1 MIIKTSEETRDD
13 NIKLNSSYALI
24 GVVVV
29 VAFTAGTA
37 LLLVLYSNASPLPP
51 SFDYR
56 AFAQEED
63 NKTTTTAD
71 NTTNTT
77 NLSSNSTLIDFV
89 SNIEQ
94 IRAHLNAAMMNKQT
108 GNNSLA
114 QAHTMHPI
122 AEIYSSI
129 EPQIANANMTL
140 NQTLASNL
148 NELSQIVNSSTTDE
162 FNTQAQKIN
171 GLVNQTVKQVVP
183 VQTGDNSTFGL
194 AVVTDLLS
202 IASEEYGEAIENGT
216 IKEIVEY
223 QDGQAFVSRA
233 QDLMI
238 QMSSSTGLPQE
249 KTPEIQETNKL
260 FSDLNTAI
268 QNKSSP
274 EVVDTSIRAIIHK
287 ISEITGISEENL
299 GGGGGEEINCSPA
312 AKSREIISEI
322 RTLLNQTIQ
331 AHKQQNYAEA
341 EALATTAY
349 LDNYEFIEAPLAEKD
364 NALMENTEV
373 MLREQLRQLI
383 QNKVSIEEL
392 QEHIDK
398 INSDLDKAEEL
409 LATS

>member
-1 MIIKTSEETRDD
+1 MIIKTSQGTRDD

-29 VAFTAGTA
+29 VAVTAGTA
-37 LLLVLYSNASPLPP
+37 LLLVLYSNTSLLPS

-71 NTTNTT
+71 NTTTT
-77 NLSSNSTLIDFV
+77 NLTSSNSTLIDFV

-183 VQTGDNSTFGL
+183 VQTGNNSTFGL
-194 AVVTDLLS
+194 AVVADLLS
-202 IASEEYGEAIENGT
+202 IASEEYGEAIENGK

-233 QDLMI
+233 QDLMV
-238 QMSSSTGLPQE
+238 QASSSTGLPPQE
-249 KTPEIQETNKL
+249 QTLEIQETNKL

-287 ISEITGISEENL
+287 IS
-299 GGGGGEEINCSPA
+299 
-312 AKSREIISEI
+312 K
-322 RTLLNQTIQ
+322 
-331 AHKQQNYAEA
+331 
-341 EALATTAY
+341 
-349 LDNYEFIEAPLAEKD
+349 
-364 NALMENTEV
+364 
-373 MLREQLRQLI
+373 
-383 QNKVSIEEL
+383 
-392 QEHIDK
+392 
-398 INSDLDKAEEL
+398 
-409 LATS
+409 

>member
-1 MIIKTSEETRDD
+1 MMLKKSKDIIT
-13 NIKLNSSYALI
+13 NNMKLNSFHI
-24 GVVVV
+24 TVGVVVFTAV
-29 VAFTAGTA
+29 VATA
-37 LLLVLYSNASPLPP
+37 LLILYSNISLLPS

-71 NTTNTT
+71 NTTTT
-77 NLSSNSTLIDFV
+77 NLTSSNSTLIDFV

-94 IRAHLNAAMMNKQT
+94 IRAHLNAAMMNKQA

-183 VQTGDNSTFGL
+183 VQTGNNSTFGL
-194 AVVTDLLS
+194 AVVADLLS
-202 IASEEYGEAIENGT
+202 IASEEYGEAIENGK

-233 QDLMI
+233 QDLMV
-238 QMSSSTGLPQE
+238 QASSSTGLPPQE
-249 KTPEIQETNKL
+249 QTLEIQETNKL

-274 EVVDTSIRAIIHK
+274 EVVDTSIRAIIHE
-287 ISEITGISEENL
+287 IS
-299 GGGGGEEINCSPA
+299 
-312 AKSREIISEI
+312 K
-322 RTLLNQTIQ
+322 
-331 AHKQQNYAEA
+331 
-341 EALATTAY
+341 
-349 LDNYEFIEAPLAEKD
+349 
-364 NALMENTEV
+364 
-373 MLREQLRQLI
+373 
-383 QNKVSIEEL
+383 
-392 QEHIDK
+392 
-398 INSDLDKAEEL
+398 
-409 LATS
+409 

>member
-1 MIIKTSEETRDD
+1 MAIKTNKGMRHD

-37 LLLVLYSNASPLPP
+37 LLLILYSNTLPLPS

-56 AFAQEED
+56 VFAQQED
-63 NKTTTTAD
+63 NKTTTSAD
-71 NTTNTT
+71 DTTNTT
-77 NLSSNSTLIDFV
+77 NLTSNSTLIAFV

-94 IRAHLNAAMMNKQT
+94 IKAHLNAAMMNKQA

-114 QAHTMHPI
+114 QAHALHPI

-171 GLVNQTVKQVVP
+171 RLVNQTVKQVVP
-183 VQTGDNSTFGL
+183 VETVDNSTFGL
-194 AVVTDLLS
+194 AVVADLLS
-202 IASEEYGEAIENGT
+202 IASEEYGEAVENGM

-233 QDLMI
+233 QDLMV
-238 QMSSSTGLPQE
+238 QTSSTGLPPQE
-249 KTPEIQETNKL
+249 QTLEIQETNKL

-274 EVVDTSIRAIIHK
+274 EAVDTSIRAIIHE
-287 ISEITGISEENL
+287 IS
-299 GGGGGEEINCSPA
+299 
-312 AKSREIISEI
+312 K
-322 RTLLNQTIQ
+322 
-331 AHKQQNYAEA
+331 
-341 EALATTAY
+341 
-349 LDNYEFIEAPLAEKD
+349 
-364 NALMENTEV
+364 
-373 MLREQLRQLI
+373 
-383 QNKVSIEEL
+383 
-392 QEHIDK
+392 
-398 INSDLDKAEEL
+398 
-409 LATS
+409 

>member
-1 MIIKTSEETRDD
+1 MRDD

-29 VAFTAGTA
+29 VVAFTAGTA
-37 LLLVLYSNASPLPP
+37 LLILYNNTSPPSS

-63 NKTTTTAD
+63 NNTTSAD
-71 NTTNTT
+71 NTTSTT

-94 IRAHLNAAMMNKQT
+94 IRAHLDAAMMNKQA

-114 QAHTMHPI
+114 QAHTLHPI

-140 NQTLASNL
+140 NQTLALNL
-148 NELSQIVNSSTTDE
+148 NELSQMVNSSTTDE

-171 GLVNQTVKQVVP
+171 RLVNQTVKQVVP
-183 VQTGDNSTFGL
+183 VETANNSTFGL
-194 AVVTDLLS
+194 AVVADLLS
-202 IASEEYGEAIENGT
+202 IASAEYGEAIENGK

-233 QDLMI
+233 QDLMV
-238 QMSSSTGLPQE
+238 QASSTGLPQE
-249 KTPEIQETNKL
+249 QTPEIEETDKL

-274 EVVDTSIRAIIHK
+274 ELVDTSIRAIIHK
-287 ISEITGISEENL
+287 IS
-299 GGGGGEEINCSPA
+299 
-312 AKSREIISEI
+312 K
-322 RTLLNQTIQ
+322 
-331 AHKQQNYAEA
+331 
-341 EALATTAY
+341 
-349 LDNYEFIEAPLAEKD
+349 
-364 NALMENTEV
+364 
-373 MLREQLRQLI
+373 
-383 QNKVSIEEL
+383 
-392 QEHIDK
+392 
-398 INSDLDKAEEL
+398 
-409 LATS
+409 

>member
-1 MIIKTSEETRDD
+1 MIRKTSEETRDD

-24 GVVVV
+24 SVVVV
-29 VAFTAGTA
+29 VAFAVATA
-37 LLLVLYSNASPLPP
+37 LLILYSNTSPLPS

-56 AFAQEED
+56 VFAQQED
-63 NKTTTTAD
+63 NKTTSAD
-71 NTTNTT
+71 DTTNTT

-89 SNIEQ
+89 SNMEQ
-94 IRAHLNAAMMNKQT
+94 IRAHLNAAMMNKQA

-114 QAHTMHPI
+114 QAHALHPI

-140 NQTLASNL
+140 NQTVASNL
-148 NELSQIVNSSTTDE
+148 NELSQMVNSSTTDE

-183 VQTGDNSTFGL
+183 VETVDNSTFGL

-202 IASEEYGEAIENGT
+202 IASEEYGEAVENGT

-238 QMSSSTGLPQE
+238 QTSSTGLPPQE
-249 KTPEIQETNKL
+249 QTLEIEETNKL

-274 EVVDTSIRAIIHK
+274 ELVDTSIRAIIHE
-287 ISEITGISEENL
+287 IS
-299 GGGGGEEINCSPA
+299 
-312 AKSREIISEI
+312 K
-322 RTLLNQTIQ
+322 
-331 AHKQQNYAEA
+331 
-341 EALATTAY
+341 
-349 LDNYEFIEAPLAEKD
+349 
-364 NALMENTEV
+364 
-373 MLREQLRQLI
+373 
-383 QNKVSIEEL
+383 
-392 QEHIDK
+392 
-398 INSDLDKAEEL
+398 
-409 LATS
+409 

>member
-1 MIIKTSEETRDD
+1 MMRKTGKGTRDE
-13 NIKLNSSYALI
+13 NINLSTFYAI
-24 GVVVV
+24 VGVV
-29 VAFTAGTA
+29 VAFTATTTA
-37 LLLVLYSNASPLPP
+37 LLILYNNTSPL
-51 SFDYR
+51 SFDFR
-56 AFAQEED
+56 VFAQEED
-63 NKTTTTAD
+63 NQTTAAD
-71 NTTNTT
+71 NVTNLTNFNTT
-77 NLSSNSTLIDFV
+77 LVDFV

-94 IRAHLNAAMMNKQT
+94 IRGHLNAAMMNKQA

-114 QAHTMHPI
+114 QSHTMHPI

-129 EPQIANANMTL
+129 EPQIANVNMTL
-140 NQTLASNL
+140 NQTLSSNL
-148 NELSQIVNSSTTDE
+148 NELSQMVNSSTTDE

-183 VQTGDNSTFGL
+183 VETANNSTFGL
-194 AVVTDLLS
+194 AVVADLLS
-202 IASEEYGEAIENGT
+202 IASAEYGEAVEDGT

-233 QDLMI
+233 QDLMV
-238 QMSSSTGLPQE
+238 QTSSTAGLLQE

-274 EVVDTSIRAIIHK
+274 ELVDTSIRALIHE

-299 GGGGGEEINCSPA
+299 REGGGGGEGTSSSGTAA
-312 AKSREIISEI
+312 AKPREIISEI
-322 RTLLNQTIQ
+322 RALLNQTIQ
-331 AHKQQNYAEA
+331 AFKQQNYAEA

-383 QNKVSIEEL
+383 QNRVSIEEL
-392 QEHIDK
+392 QQHIDK
-398 INSDLDKAEEL
+398 INSNLDKAEEL
-409 LATS
+409 LAAN

>member
-1 MIIKTSEETRDD
+1 MRDY
-13 NIKLNSSYALI
+13 NIKLNSFYALI
-24 GVVVV
+24 GVVI

-37 LLLVLYSNASPLPP
+37 LLVLYNNTSPP

-56 AFAQEED
+56 VFAQEED
-63 NKTTTTAD
+63 NQTTTTAD
-71 NTTNTT
+71 NTTSST
-77 NLSSNSTLIDFV
+77 NLSSNTTLIDFV

-94 IRAHLNAAMMNKQT
+94 IKAHLDAAMMNKQA

-114 QAHTMHPI
+114 QAHTLHPI

-183 VQTGDNSTFGL
+183 VETANSSTFSL
-194 AVVTDLLS
+194 AVVADLLS
-202 IASEEYGEAIENGT
+202 IASAEYGEAVENGM

-233 QDLMI
+233 QDLMV
-238 QMSSSTGLPQE
+238 QMSSTGLPQE
-249 KTPEIQETNKL
+249 QTPEIEETNKL

-274 EVVDTSIRAIIHK
+274 ELVDTSIRAIIHQ
-287 ISEITGISEENL
+287 IS
-299 GGGGGEEINCSPA
+299 
-312 AKSREIISEI
+312 K
-322 RTLLNQTIQ
+322 
-331 AHKQQNYAEA
+331 
-341 EALATTAY
+341 
-349 LDNYEFIEAPLAEKD
+349 
-364 NALMENTEV
+364 
-373 MLREQLRQLI
+373 
-383 QNKVSIEEL
+383 
-392 QEHIDK
+392 
-398 INSDLDKAEEL
+398 
-409 LATS
+409 

>member
-1 MIIKTSEETRDD
+1 MVIKTSEEKRND
-13 NIKLNSSYALI
+13 NIKLSSSYALI

-29 VAFTAGTA
+29 VGFAAGTA
-37 LLLVLYSNASPLPP
+37 LLVLYSNILSLPS

-71 NTTNTT
+71 NATIT
-77 NLSSNSTLIDFV
+77 NLTNSNSTLIDFV

-94 IRAHLNAAMMNKQT
+94 IRAHLNAAMMNKQA

-114 QAHTMHPI
+114 QAHTLHPI

-148 NELSQIVNSSTTDE
+148 NELSQMVNSSTIDE

-183 VQTGDNSTFGL
+183 VQTGNNSTFAL
-194 AVVTDLLS
+194 AVVADLLS
-202 IASEEYGEAIENGT
+202 IASEEYGEAVENGT

-233 QDLMI
+233 QDLMM
-238 QMSSSTGLPQE
+238 QASSTGLLQE
-249 KTPEIQETNKL
+249 QTLGIQETNKL

-274 EVVDTSIRAIIHK
+274 ELVDTSIRAII
-287 ISEITGISEENL
+287 
-299 GGGGGEEINCSPA
+299 
-312 AKSREIISEI
+312 REIS
-322 RTLLNQTIQ
+322 
-331 AHKQQNYAEA
+331 K
-341 EALATTAY
+341 
-349 LDNYEFIEAPLAEKD
+349 
-364 NALMENTEV
+364 
-373 MLREQLRQLI
+373 
-383 QNKVSIEEL
+383 
-392 QEHIDK
+392 
-398 INSDLDKAEEL
+398 
-409 LATS
+409 